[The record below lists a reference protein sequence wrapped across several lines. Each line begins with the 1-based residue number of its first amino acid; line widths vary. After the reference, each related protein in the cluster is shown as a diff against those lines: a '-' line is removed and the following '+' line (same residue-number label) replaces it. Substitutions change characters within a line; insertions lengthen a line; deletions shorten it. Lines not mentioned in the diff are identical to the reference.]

1 MGVSENTKVFRSF
14 LLSKSIIPPFLLLL
28 LPRRCC
34 SPPTPAGA
42 SSSTPLV
49 RALVAFTNK
58 HTNKPR
64 PSRLFIPFH
73 FNNNSPFLTRRR
85 TLAAAFTNIQ
95 TNRMRP
101 SRSPPPLTPT
111 TNPHPSP
118 GAYFGLVASYLLTP
132 PDMSAQG
139 LDRDNTASYSSDML
153 AMVGTLFLF
162 LYWPSFS
169 KWDQSKSVL
178 RACVRACLVACLL
191 ACVLAGKCGLNQS
204 FYPRSIHPIRPKHQT
219 NRRRPPRRDGQPA
232 GARARQHGAG
242 ARRSVN
248 TVLLAISTP

>member
-1 MGVSENTKVFRSF
+1 MGVSKNTKVFRSF
-14 LLSKSIIPPFLLLL
+14 LLSKSIIPSFPLLL

-73 FNNNSPFLTRRR
+73 FNNYSPFLTRRR

-111 TNPHPSP
+111 KKSPSLTRRLLRPRGVLPPHAAGHERAGP
-118 GAYFGLVASYLLTP
+118 GPRQYRLL
-132 PDMSAQG
+132 
-139 LDRDNTASYSSDML
+139 L
-153 AMVGTLFLF
+153 
-162 LYWPSFS
+162 
-169 KWDQSKSVL
+169 L
-178 RACVRACLVACLL
+178 RHARHGRHALPLPLL
-191 ACVLAGKCGLNQS
+191 A
-204 FYPRSIHPIRPKHQT
+204 
-219 NRRRPPRRDGQPA
+219 
-232 GARARQHGAG
+232 
-242 ARRSVN
+242 
-248 TVLLAISTP
+248 LLQ